1 MKIIDL
7 LKDSVVNGFSDVHLS
22 AAMPVMVRL
31 DGDLTRLDASILDNI
46 QVRDMIHEIM
56 DDKQRQRY
64 AQGLECDF
72 AFSIDKLARFRV
84 NAYYHNRGVG
94 AAIRILPVEIPN
106 LKDAPSIFKDFA
118 LMDKGLIVVTGSTG
132 SGKSTT
138 LAAMLNEHNEKHKGH
153 ILTLEDPIEFIHDS
167 KTSLVTQREI
177 ERDTTSFA
185 TALRAALRQDPDV
198 ILVGELRDLETIRL
212 ALSAAETGHLV
223 LATLHSNSAIK
234 TIDRII
240 EVFPAAEKDMI
251 RNMLSESLQA
261 VIAQCLLK
269 KQGEKGRI
277 AAYEILVATPAVRNL
292 IREHKIAQIYSAM
305 QTGKKFGMQ
314 TMEQQLKCYN

>member
-1 MKIIDL
+1 MNIIDL
-7 LKDSVVNGFSDVHLS
+7 LKDSVANGISDVHLS
-22 AAMPVMVRL
+22 AGMPPMVRL
-31 DGDLTRLDASILDNI
+31 DGDLTRLDTTILDNS
-46 QVRDMIHEIM
+46 QVRDMIHQIM

-64 AQGLECDF
+64 AQGLESDF

-84 NAYYHNRGVG
+84 NAYYHNRGAG
-94 AAIRILPVEIPN
+94 AAIRILPVEIPS
-106 LKDAPSIFKDFA
+106 LEHAPSIFKEFA
-118 LMDKGLIVVTGSTG
+118 LMDKGLIIVTGSTG

-138 LAAMLNEHNEKHKGH
+138 LAAILNERNQKHKGH
-153 ILTLEDPIEFIHDS
+153 ILTLEDPIEFIHHS
-167 KTSLVTQREI
+167 KKSLVTQREI
-177 ERDTTSFA
+177 ERDSNSFA

-261 VIAQCLLK
+261 VIAQNLLK
-269 KQGEKGRI
+269 KGKGEAGRI

-314 TMEQQLKCYN
+314 TMDQQLGYN

>member
-1 MKIIDL
+1 MNIIDL
-7 LKDSVVNGFSDVHLS
+7 LKDSVANGFSDVHLS
-22 AAMPVMVRL
+22 AAMPPMVRL
-31 DGDLTRLDASILDNI
+31 DGDLIRLDADILDNI
-46 QVRDMIHEIM
+46 QVDDMINELM

-72 AFSIDKLARFRV
+72 AFSIDNLARFRV

-106 LKDAPSIFKDFA
+106 LEDAPSIFKDFA

-138 LAAMLNEHNEKHKGH
+138 LAAMLNERNQKHKGH
-153 ILTLEDPIEFIHDS
+153 ILTLEDPIEFIHYS
-167 KTSLVTQREI
+167 KSSLVTQREI

-269 KQGEKGRI
+269 KQAEKGRI

-314 TMEQQLKCYN
+314 TMDQQLEG